1 MQQQP
6 PIADYGLIGD
16 MRTAALVSRYGRI
29 DWCCLPRFDSGSL
42 FAAILDPERGGNWSI
57 QPVDDGFTAR
67 QQYREGT
74 NILETVFRTE
84 GAFSIC
90 TFWLAEALLR
100 CGDRQAAERIFRG
113 MLDRANHLGLYSEE
127 IDPATGEFLGNFPQ
141 GFTHIALIN
150 CAVAFARKAQSE
162 APRA

>member
-100 CGDRQAAERIFRG
+100 CGDRQANGSSA
-113 MLDRANHLGLYSEE
+113 ACS
-127 IDPATGEFLGNFPQ
+127 TGPTTSGSTPRRSTRLLASSWA
-141 GFTHIALIN
+141 I
-150 CAVAFARKAQSE
+150 S
-162 APRA
+162 PRALPTSP